1 MDDVLLSSAGGWR
14 HISNRIDQ
22 SAAKYLD
29 QRAGAAFNFA
39 FFSNV
44 FGGVGGM
51 LSLVITQ
58 PLVDL
63 LTKTFGREVV
73 AWRIVTMGYMLLA
86 LMSIS
91 LVVSATKEKDR
102 QFMESGVE
110 PYQLKDLLPLLRENH
125 PLQMLAIAVAT
136 NDLAT
141 GMQNATLV
149 YFSCMS
155 CIIKTFS
162 QLQLL

>member
-1 MDDVLLSSAGGWR
+1 
-14 HISNRIDQ
+14 
-22 SAAKYLD
+22 
-29 QRAGAAFNFA
+29 
-39 FFSNV
+39 
-44 FGGVGGM
+44 
-51 LSLVITQ
+51 
-58 PLVDL
+58 
-63 LTKTFGREVV
+63 
-73 AWRIVTMGYMLLA
+73 MGYMLLA

-149 YFSCMS
+149 YFFLYVMHNKDLQPIATVVGAPFMLVAILLAPYIAKKRIAGGYLCRAVGLARSCR
-155 CIIKTFS
+155 
-162 QLQLL
+162 LQSFCCALLLTR

>member
-1 MDDVLLSSAGGWR
+1 
-14 HISNRIDQ
+14 
-22 SAAKYLD
+22 
-29 QRAGAAFNFA
+29 
-39 FFSNV
+39 
-44 FGGVGGM
+44 M

-149 YFSCMS
+149 YFFPVCHA
-155 CIIKTFS
+155 
-162 QLQLL
+162 